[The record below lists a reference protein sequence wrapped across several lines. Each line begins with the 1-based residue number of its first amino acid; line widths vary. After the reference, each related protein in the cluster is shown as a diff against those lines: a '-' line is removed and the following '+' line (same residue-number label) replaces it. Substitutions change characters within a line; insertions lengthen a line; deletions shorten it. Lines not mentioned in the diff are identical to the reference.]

1 MYSNIWLW
9 EKYTVNELREK
20 SDTNTDRR
28 YHILVVDD
36 SIDTNLFFK
45 AALEEEGFSVDAFT
59 DPFEVIQTFKPNS
72 YDLLLIDIRMPQI
85 NGFKL
90 CKLLKAIDKSIKV
103 CFITGF
109 EPYYQSLNDQFKLDI
124 NCFIRKPIE
133 KSDLIRHVINQLITS
148 E

>member
-1 MYSNIWLW
+1 
-9 EKYTVNELREK
+9 VNELK
-20 SDTNTDRR
+20 DKCVTNIDPR

-59 DPFEVIQTFKPNS
+59 DPFEVIQTFKPKF

-85 NGFKL
+85 NGFEL
-90 CKLLKAIDKSIKV
+90 YKLLKGIDKSIKV

-109 EPYYQSLNDQFKLDI
+109 EPYYQSLSEQFYLDT